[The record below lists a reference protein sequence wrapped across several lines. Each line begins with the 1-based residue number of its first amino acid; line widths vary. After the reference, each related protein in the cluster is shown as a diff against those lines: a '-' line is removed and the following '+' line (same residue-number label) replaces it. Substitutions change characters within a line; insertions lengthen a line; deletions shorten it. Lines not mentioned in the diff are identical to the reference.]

1 MKSRKTLLH
10 QEIYSWMTQ
19 FTKKQFRA
27 LKASKAINILLN
39 GNRILFAGSGGHTR
53 MFKFSQRRENRL
65 FPESQ
70 LFDILIE
77 AHE

>member
-1 MKSRKTLLH
+1 MNNRKTLLH
-10 QEIYSWMTQ
+10 QEIHSWMTH
-19 FTKKQFRA
+19 FTKKQFRD
-27 LKASKAINILLN
+27 LKASKAVKILSN

-53 MFKFSQRRENRL
+53 MFKFSQRRENKL